1 MTTKIIIP
9 IIVFVFV
16 GVAHSGEI
24 IESERITN
32 WGEWGSFHRCPN
44 GTFAQGFR
52 LRTEPY
58 KGALI
63 DDTASNAVRLFCG
76 DPDNINTPTIS
87 STEGHWGTWGEIFK
101 CRPGGYIHGFSL
113 RVEQPFLIP
122 DDETAT
128 NNFRFYC
135 NNDEPDVFLEGDG
148 INRFGQWRSIKKCAR
163 SEALCALQTQVQR
176 DQGLG
181 DDTALN
187 NISAEC
193 CSPPLNN

>member
-76 DPDNINTPTIS
+76 DPGKKLRKMIWIGAIIVTRVF
-87 STEGHWGTWGEIFK
+87 IF
-101 CRPGGYIHGFSL
+101 
-113 RVEQPFLIP
+113 
-122 DDETAT
+122 
-128 NNFRFYC
+128 N
-135 NNDEPDVFLEGDG
+135 
-148 INRFGQWRSIKKCAR
+148 
-163 SEALCALQTQVQR
+163 
-176 DQGLG
+176 
-181 DDTALN
+181 
-187 NISAEC
+187 
-193 CSPPLNN
+193 